1 MPTSNTHAFL
11 KDSSLTGGLS
21 LTWILCDNPRTITTK
36 TGDRRTLVEL
46 RDPRRL
52 SNSIVIWLD
61 GDAEGLSPVTPGTPV
76 TVLVESVR
84 SRSREQL
91 RELVG
96 NATREAVEAA
106 FALALEQSS

>member
-46 RDPRRL
+46 RDP
-52 SNSIVIWLD
+52 
-61 GDAEGLSPVTPGTPV
+61 TP
-76 TVLVESVR
+76 
-84 SRSREQL
+84 
-91 RELVG
+91 
-96 NATREAVEAA
+96 
-106 FALALEQSS
+106 SSSG